1 MFYLVVIGLLLVA
14 LKNCLSLDNSC
25 TVVYGGKTSNGSY
38 YINGYEGTYVSSDTN
53 TKTFEKVVSVG
64 NTFNNVAANIAA
76 NNTYS
81 SIEEEYA
88 AFHCCGPV
96 VA

>member
-1 MFYLVVIGLLLVA
+1 MFGIIIIVLLLVA

-38 YINGYEGTYVSSDTN
+38 YINGYEGTYVSSDT
-53 TKTFEKVVSVG
+53 KAFKKVVSVG
-64 NTFNNVAANIAA
+64 NTFNNVEANVVAS
-76 NNTYS
+76 NTYS

>member
-1 MFYLVVIGLLLVA
+1 MFGIIIIVLLLVA

-38 YINGYEGTYVSSDTN
+38 YINGYEGTYVSSDT
-53 TKTFEKVVSVG
+53 KAFKKVVSVG
-64 NTFNNVAANIAA
+64 NTFNNLEANVVAK
-76 NNTYS
+76 NTYS

>member
-1 MFYLVVIGLLLVA
+1 MFYLVVVSLLLIA

-25 TVVYGGKTSNGSY
+25 TTVYAGTTSTGY
-38 YINGYEGTYVSSDTN
+38 HYIHGNNGTYVSSNTN

>member
-1 MFYLVVIGLLLVA
+1 MFYLVVVSLLLVA

-25 TVVYGGKTSNGSY
+25 TTVYAGTTSTGCHYVNGV
-38 YINGYEGTYVSSDTN
+38 NGTYVSSDAD
-53 TKTFEKVVSVG
+53 TKAFKKVVSVG

>member
-1 MFYLVVIGLLLVA
+1 MFYLIVIGLLLVA
-14 LKNCLSLDNSC
+14 LKNCLSLDNSN

-38 YINGYEGTYVSSDTN
+38 YINGYEGTYVSSDT
-53 TKTFEKVVSVG
+53 KAFKKVVSVG
-64 NTFNNVAANIAA
+64 NTFNNVEINMVA

>member
-1 MFYLVVIGLLLVA
+1 MFYLIVIGLLLVA
-14 LKNCLSLDNSC
+14 LKNCLSLDNSN
-25 TVVYGGKTSNGSY
+25 TYVYAGTTYNNYHYVNGHA
-38 YINGYEGTYVSSDTN
+38 GAYVSSDAN

-64 NTFNNVAANIAA
+64 NTFNNLEANVVAS
-76 NNTYS
+76 NTYS